1 MSKNVGFAIIKESI
15 RKGERPMVMSRESV
29 CHLLSLLDVGVHI
42 IDQHGVT
49 MYYNDQ
55 MATIEGMDPQ
65 DVINRPVQ
73 EVFSFKRVE
82 DSTLLTAIHTKQS
95 SRSRKQ
101 SYKNAYGHDV
111 TTINRTSPLYDAERC
126 IGAVELSRDVT
137 RLEHYMEQ
145 SATKRQ
151 SERFTFADII
161 GHSKALLRV
170 IEEAKRAT
178 RTTSSVL
185 VIGETGTGKELFAE
199 SIHTG
204 SERQNGPYVTQNC
217 AAIPET
223 LLESILFGTATGAF
237 TGAKEKAGL
246 FEQANGG
253 TLLLDELNS
262 LPMVLQAKLLRV
274 LQDKRVRR
282 VGAIQDQKVDVRVVA
297 TMNEDPIVAIDE
309 GRLRRDLYYR
319 LNVVSLHV
327 PPLRE
332 RKEDIEPLVFSFVNK
347 FNKRFNLKIREMSE
361 GLCASC
367 SIMITQA
374 MENWSM
380 LKEQILSTTKMFVYD
395 KSTCQ
400 IILQQ
405 TVLNQQHHKPFMD
418 YMYEQER
425 QYLQRALQEHHGN
438 ISQTA
443 KSIGMSRQTLQYRIK
458 KLNIKEDT

>member
-1 MSKNVGFAIIKESI
+1 MKESI
-15 RKGERPMVMSRESV
+15 AKGERRMVMSRESV
-29 CHLLSLLDVGVHI
+29 CQLLSLLDVGVHI
-42 IDQHGVT
+42 IDHRGVT

-55 MATIEGMDPQ
+55 MATIEGMDPT

-73 EVFSFKRVE
+73 EVFSFKSVE

-101 SYKNAYGHDV
+101 SYKNAYGHEV
-111 TTINRTSPLYDAERC
+111 TTINRTSPLYEADQC

-151 SERFTFADII
+151 NERFTFADII

-204 SERQNGPYVTQNC
+204 SERGNGPYVTQNC

-246 FEQANGG
+246 FEQADKG

-297 TMNEDPIVAIDE
+297 TMNEDPIVAIEE

-332 RKEDIEPLVFSFVNK
+332 RKEDIEPLVFSFVDK

-361 GLCASC
+361 GFMRQLHDHDYPGNVRELEHV
-367 SIMITQA
+367 IEGA
-374 MENWSM
+374 MNFIDDQDVCLRQEHLPNYFAVAERS
-380 LKEQILSTTKMFVYD
+380 EPATTSQNF
-395 KSTCQ
+395 
-400 IILQQ
+400 
-405 TVLNQQHHKPFMD
+405 HD
-418 YMYEQER
+418 YMFEQER
-425 QYLQRALQEHHGN
+425 QYLQLALQEHHGN

-443 KSIGMSRQTLQYRIK
+443 KAIGMSRQTLQYRIK